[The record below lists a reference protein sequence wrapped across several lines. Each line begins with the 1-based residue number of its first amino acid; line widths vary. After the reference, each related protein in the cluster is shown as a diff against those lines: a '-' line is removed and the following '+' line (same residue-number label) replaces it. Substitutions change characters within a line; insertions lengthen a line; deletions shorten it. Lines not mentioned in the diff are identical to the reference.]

1 MILCLALKKEK
12 SNNILIKQPI
22 TNNSIKH
29 EYENTNNLS
38 LKQNFFDPSKSSP
51 TNDFML
57 KLQNRFINY
66 NNNYFSLMKTIN
78 FDKE

>member
-29 EYENTNNLS
+29 EYENINNLS

-51 TNDFML
+51 PNDFML

-66 NNNYFSLMKTIN
+66 NNNYFSLIKTIN